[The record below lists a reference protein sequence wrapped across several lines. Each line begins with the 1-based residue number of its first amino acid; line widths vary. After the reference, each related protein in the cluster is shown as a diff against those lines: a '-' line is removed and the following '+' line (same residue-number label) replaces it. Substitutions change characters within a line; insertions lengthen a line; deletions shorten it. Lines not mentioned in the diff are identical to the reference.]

1 MSIKIGA
8 NLDFRGKDPNFARD
22 QFETLSEMKSI
33 SDNAIDEGHIS
44 YCKETG
50 LHYEFKS
57 ENSIDENTGKWREFK
72 PGGENSNID
81 SDIDLEELS
90 LNDTIFPLANGK
102 TAQLIVTKNFDSPI
116 TYKSSN
122 EAIATVS
129 ETGLITKLANG
140 EATITVEA
148 GPKSATA
155 KVVNLI
161 TKNSD
166 ALNLLNIPYLHSRGI
181 TGKGVKVAILETFV
195 KNNEEFEMDGWYDPI
210 GKKLYRTQPSAS
222 DLDKDIVGINHTYN
236 MSTLIH
242 GKTRGV
248 APDCEFYNILCTD
261 GKMGTPEF
269 NREKCYK
276 CICDG
281 IEWAIEFGIKVICI
295 TMDLRERYTKFR
307 EVFKKAYDAGITICY
322 GIGNCNNGQNEYSY
336 YNGYVTN
343 GYCLMI
349 GACEKDGTR
358 NPTTCKGE
366 AMMFNNYGYSGL
378 PCWNPSGKYGA
389 STNRTSASTG
399 LTTGCVALLLQQD
412 PSLTPR
418 QIYHIFK
425 DNAILHSSS
434 TPGVK
439 SIDYGWGRINVPVL
453 SNIKVKSDEE
463 CRLLDS
469 EIEIVNTDV
478 VISNGTKG
486 IILQP
491 NAEGEYDVN
500 VDDYIYIIP
509 IIIPVEK
516 DLYLSESITS
526 NDNMLHY
533 MLDYSNGYINTFNC
547 CEPGKCEITIIF
559 KGISLQKKCI
569 FNISE

>member
-90 LNDTIFPLANGK
+90 LNDTIFPLANDE
-102 TAQLIVTKNFDSPI
+102 TVQLIVTKNFDSPI
-116 TYKSSN
+116 TYKSSD
-122 EAIATVS
+122 ETIATVS

-140 EATITVEA
+140 KATITVEA
-148 GPKSATA
+148 GPKSTTA

-161 TKNSD
+161 TKNSNV
-166 ALNLLNIPYLHSRGI
+166 LPLLNIPYLHSRGI
-181 TGKGVKVAILETFV
+181 KGQGVKVAIYEDLV
-195 KNNEEFEMDGWYDPI
+195 KSSEEFTIAGWYDYI
-210 GKKLYRTQPSAS
+210 AGTYSDTQPNPSNYS
-222 DLDKDIVGINHTYN
+222 VSNHTN
-236 MSTLIH
+236 HMSTLIC

-248 APDCEFYNILCTD
+248 APDCELYNLYPGMGFNTTNIAD
-261 GKMGTPEF
+261 GFMKCVDFCIENGIRVINDSIGF
-269 NREKCYK
+269 NGETCLANYRAAY
-276 CICDG
+276 
-281 IEWAIEFGIKVICI
+281 
-295 TMDLRERYTKFR
+295 
-307 EVFKKAYDAGITICY
+307 KKAYDNNIIIVSAL
-322 GIGNCNNGQNEYSY
+322 GNFDQGTKIVADENLWMLTANSLN
-336 YNGYVTN
+336 
-343 GYCLMI
+343 I
-349 GACEKDGTR
+349 GACEKDGSR
-358 NPTTCKGE
+358 RSDSCIGRSI
-366 AMMFNNYGYSGL
+366 MFNNYGFSGL
-378 PCWNPSGKYGA
+378 QAWNPNNKYSANTGK
-389 STNRTSASTG
+389 TSAATG
-399 LTTGCVALLLQQD
+399 LTTGCIALLLCQD
-412 PSLTPR
+412 PTLTVR
-418 QIYHIFK
+418 QIYHILK
-425 DNAILHSSS
+425 DNAIQH
-434 TPGVK
+434 TDYIQGEWNQY
-439 SIDYGWGRINVPVL
+439 YGWGRINIPVL

-500 VDDYIYIIP
+500 VDDYIHIIP

-547 CEPGKCEITIIF
+547 CKPGKCEITIIF

>member
-72 PGGENSNID
+72 PGGENLNID

-116 TYKSSN
+116 TYKSSD

-148 GPKSATA
+148 GTKSTTA

-161 TKNSD
+161 TKNSNV
-166 ALNLLNIPYLHSRGI
+166 LPLLNIPYLHSRGI
-181 TGKGVKVAILETFV
+181 TGKGVKVAVLESFV

-210 GKKLYRTQPSAS
+210 AKKLYRTEPSAS
-222 DLDKDIVGINHTYN
+222 DLDKDIVGIDHTYKV
-236 MSTLIH
+236 STLIH
-242 GKTRGV
+242 GKTRGI

-261 GKMGTPEF
+261 GKMGTPGF
-269 NREKCYK
+269 DREKCYK

-281 IEWAIEFGIKVICI
+281 IEWAIEFGIKVISI
-295 TMDLRERYTKFR
+295 TMTLRERYTKFR
-307 EVFKKAYDAGITICY
+307 EVFKKAYDAGITICV
-322 GIGNCNNGQNEYSY
+322 GMCNCINGENEYSY
-336 YNGYVTN
+336 YNGYVN
-343 GYCLMI
+343 NAYCLMI
-349 GACEKDGTR
+349 GGCEKNGDRSTI
-358 NPTTCKGE
+358 TCKGE
-366 AMMFNNYGYSGL
+366 AMMFNNYGFLGMQAWDASK
-378 PCWNPSGKYGA
+378 KYNGVIGA
-389 STNRTSASTG
+389 TSAATA

-453 SNIKVKSDEE
+453 SNITYKSDAE
-463 CRLLDS
+463 CKVLDAQLP
-469 EIEIVNTDV
+469 IENINA
-478 VISNGTKG
+478 VIFNDTKR

-500 VDDYIYIIP
+500 VNDIIYINP

-533 MLDYSNGYINTFNC
+533 SNDYINTFNC
-547 CEPGKCEITIIF
+547 YKPGKCEITIIF
-559 KGISLQKKCI
+559 KGISLQKKYI

>member
-90 LNDTIFPLANGK
+90 LNDTIFPLANDE

-116 TYKSSN
+116 TYKSSD
-122 EAIATVS
+122 ETIATVS

-148 GPKSATA
+148 GPKSTTA

-161 TKNSD
+161 TKNSNV
-166 ALNLLNIPYLHSRGI
+166 LPLLNIPYLHSRRIKGQ
-181 TGKGVKVAILETFV
+181 GVKVAIFEDLV
-195 KNNEEFEMDGWYDPI
+195 KSSEELTIAGWYDYI
-210 GKKLYRTQPSAS
+210 TGTYSDTQPNPSNYQVS
-222 DLDKDIVGINHTYN
+222 NHTN
-236 MSTLIH
+236 HMSTLIC

-248 APDCEFYNILCTD
+248 APDCEFYNLYHSAPLYSSKVADAFMKCVDFCIEHGIRVINDSIGFD
-261 GKMGTPEF
+261 GAET
-269 NREKCYK
+269 
-276 CICDG
+276 CI
-281 IEWAIEFGIKVICI
+281 ANY
-295 TMDLRERYTKFR
+295 RAAY
-307 EVFKKAYDAGITICY
+307 KKAYDNNIIIVSALGNSDEGQKKVADENLWMLTANSLN
-322 GIGNCNNGQNEYSY
+322 IGS
-336 YNGYVTN
+336 
-343 GYCLMI
+343 
-349 GACEKDGTR
+349 CEKDGSHQSD
-358 NPTTCKGE
+358 TCIGRG
-366 AMMFNNYGYSGL
+366 MMFNNYGFVDVQAWD
-378 PCWNPSGKYGA
+378 PNKKYNA
-389 STNRTSASTG
+389 TSARTSAATA
-399 LTTGCVALLLQQD
+399 LTTGCVALLLCQD
-412 PSLTPR
+412 PTLTVR
-418 QIYHIFK
+418 QIYHILK
-425 DNAILHSSS
+425 DNAIQH
-434 TPGVK
+434 TDYIQGEWNQY
-439 SIDYGWGRINVPVL
+439 YGWGRINVPVL

-478 VISNGTKG
+478 VIFNGTKR

-500 VDDYIYIIP
+500 VNDIIYISP
-509 IIIPVEK
+509 IITPVEK
-516 DLYLSESITS
+516 DLYLSESIAS
-526 NDNMLHY
+526 NDNML
-533 MLDYSNGYINTFNC
+533 DYSNSIIINTFQC
-547 CEPGKCEITIIF
+547 CKPGKCEITVIF

>member
-90 LNDTIFPLANGK
+90 LNDTIFPLANDE

-116 TYKSSN
+116 TYRSSD

-129 ETGLITKLANG
+129 ETGLITKLADG
-140 EATITVEA
+140 EATITVKA
-148 GPKSATA
+148 GSKSTTA

-161 TKNSD
+161 TKNSNV
-166 ALNLLNIPYLHSRGI
+166 LPLLNIPYLHSRGI
-181 TGKGVKVAILETFV
+181 KGQGVKVAIFEDLV
-195 KNNEEFEMDGWYDPI
+195 KSSEEFTIAGWYDFST
-210 GKKLYRTQPSAS
+210 GTYSDTQPNPS
-222 DLDKDIVGINHTYN
+222 DYQVVNHTN
-236 MSTLIH
+236 HMSTLIC

-248 APDCEFYNILCTD
+248 APDCELYNLYPGTGYNATD
-261 GKMGTPEF
+261 IADGFMKCVDFCIENGIRVINDSIGF
-269 NREKCYK
+269 NGETCLANYRAAY
-276 CICDG
+276 
-281 IEWAIEFGIKVICI
+281 
-295 TMDLRERYTKFR
+295 
-307 EVFKKAYDAGITICY
+307 KKAYDNNIIIVSAL
-322 GIGNCNNGQNEYSY
+322 GNFDQGTKIVADENLWMLTANSLN
-336 YNGYVTN
+336 
-343 GYCLMI
+343 I
-349 GACEKDGTR
+349 GACEKDGSHR
-358 NPTTCKGE
+358 SDSCIGRSI
-366 AMMFNNYGYSGL
+366 MFNNYGFSGL
-378 PCWNPSGKYGA
+378 QAWNPNNKYSV
-389 STNRTSASTG
+389 STAKTSAATG
-399 LTTGCVALLLQQD
+399 LTTGCVALLLCQD
-412 PSLTPR
+412 PTLTAR
-418 QIYHIFK
+418 QIYHILK
-425 DNAILHSSS
+425 DNAIQH
-434 TPGVK
+434 TDYIQGEWNQY
-439 SIDYGWGRINVPVL
+439 YGWGRINVPIL

-469 EIEIVNTDV
+469 EIEIVSTDV
-478 VISNGTKG
+478 VIFNGTKR
-486 IILQP
+486 INLQP

-500 VDDYIYIIP
+500 VNDIIYINP
-509 IIIPVEK
+509 IVTPVEK
-516 DLYLSESITS
+516 DLYLNESITS

-533 MLDYSNGYINTFNC
+533 SNNYINTFNC
-547 CEPGKCEITIIF
+547 YKPGKCEITVIF

>member
-8 NLDFRGKDPNFARD
+8 NLDFRGKEPNFARD

-72 PGGENSNID
+72 PGGENTDID

-116 TYKSSN
+116 TYKSSD

-148 GPKSATA
+148 GPKSTTA

-161 TKNSD
+161 TKNSNV
-166 ALNLLNIPYLHSRGI
+166 LPLLNIPCLHSRGI
-181 TGKGVKVAILETFV
+181 KGQGVKVAIFESLV
-195 KNNEEFEMDGWYDPI
+195 KSSEEFTIAGWYDFST
-210 GKKLYRTQPSAS
+210 GTYSDTQPNPSNYS
-222 DLDKDIVGINHTYN
+222 VSNHTN
-236 MSTLIH
+236 HMSTLIC

-248 APDCEFYNILCTD
+248 APDCEVYNLYHSTGYNITNIADAFMKCVDFCIEHGIRVINDSLVF
-261 GKMGTPEF
+261 PE
-269 NREKCYK
+269 EKC
-276 CICDG
+276 
-281 IEWAIEFGIKVICI
+281 FSN
-295 TMDLRERYTKFR
+295 FR
-307 EVFKKAYDAGITICY
+307 DAYKKAYDNNIIIVSAL
-322 GIGNCNNGQNEYSY
+322 GNSDQGQKKVADENLWMLTANSL
-336 YNGYVTN
+336 N
-343 GYCLMI
+343 I
-349 GACEKDGTR
+349 GACEKDGSR
-358 NPTTCKGE
+358 RSDSCIGRSI
-366 AMMFNNYGYSGL
+366 MFNNYGFTGL
-378 PCWNPSGKYGA
+378 QAWNPSGGYNV
-389 STNRTSASTG
+389 STGKTSAAAA
-399 LTTGCVALLLQQD
+399 LTTGCIALLLCQN
-412 PSLTPR
+412 PTLTAR
-418 QIYHIFK
+418 QIYHILK
-425 DNAILHSSS
+425 DNAIQH
-434 TPGVK
+434 TDYIQGEWNQY
-439 SIDYGWGRINVPVL
+439 YGWGRINVPVL

-469 EIEIVNTDV
+469 EVEIVNTDV
-478 VISNGTKG
+478 VIFNGKKR
-486 IILQP
+486 INLQP

-500 VDDYIYIIP
+500 VNDFIYINP
-509 IIIPVEK
+509 IVTPVEK
-516 DLYLSESITS
+516 DLYLNESITS

-533 MLDYSNGYINTFNC
+533 SNNYINTFNC
-547 CEPGKCEITIIF
+547 RKPGKCEITVIF

-569 FNISE
+569 FNISK

>member
-102 TAQLIVTKNFDSPI
+102 TAQLIVTKNYDSPI

-148 GPKSATA
+148 GSKSTTA

-161 TKNSD
+161 TKNSNV
-166 ALNLLNIPYLHSRGI
+166 LPLLNIPYLHSRGI
-181 TGKGVKVAILETFV
+181 KGQGVKVAIYEDFV
-195 KNNEEFEMDGWYDPI
+195 KSSEEFTIAGWYDYI
-210 GKKLYRTQPSAS
+210 AGTYSDVQPNPSNYS
-222 DLDKDIVGINHTYN
+222 VSNHTN
-236 MSTLIH
+236 HMSTLIC

-248 APDCEFYNILCTD
+248 APDCELYNLYPGMGFNTTNIAD
-261 GKMGTPEF
+261 GFM
-269 NREKCYK
+269 KCVDF
-276 CICDG
+276 CIENG
-281 IEWAIEFGIKVICI
+281 IRVINDSIGLSGETCLANYR
-295 TMDLRERYTKFR
+295 DAY
-307 EVFKKAYDAGITICY
+307 KKAYDNNIVIVSAL
-322 GIGNCNNGQNEYSY
+322 GNCDYDEKEIADENLWMLTANSLN
-336 YNGYVTN
+336 
-343 GYCLMI
+343 I
-349 GACEKDGTR
+349 GACEKDGSR
-358 NPTTCKGE
+358 RSDTCIGRSI
-366 AMMFNNYGYSGL
+366 MFNNYGFSGL
-378 PCWNPSGKYGA
+378 QAWNPSGKYNATSG
-389 STNRTSASTG
+389 RTSAATG
-399 LTTGCVALLLQQD
+399 LTTGCVALLLCQD
-412 PSLTPR
+412 PTLTAR
-418 QIYHIFK
+418 QIYHILK
-425 DNAILHSSS
+425 DNAIQH
-434 TPGVK
+434 TDYIQGEWNK
-439 SIDYGWGRINVPVL
+439 YYGWGRINVPVL

-469 EIEIVNTDV
+469 KIEIVNTDV
-478 VISNGTKG
+478 IIFNVTKQ
-486 IILQP
+486 INLKP

-500 VDDYIYIIP
+500 VDDYIYISP
-509 IIIPVEK
+509 IVTPVEK

-526 NDNMLHY
+526 NDNILHY
-533 MLDYSNGYINTFNC
+533 SNSNTNINTFYC
-547 CEPGKCEITIIF
+547 YKPGKCEITVIF

>member
-116 TYKSSN
+116 TYKSSD

-140 EATITVEA
+140 EATIAVEA
-148 GPKSATA
+148 GPKSTTA

-161 TKNSD
+161 TKNSNV
-166 ALNLLNIPYLHSRGI
+166 LPLLNIPYLHSRGI
-181 TGKGVKVAILETFV
+181 KGQGVKVAIFEDLV
-195 KNNEEFEMDGWYDPI
+195 KSSEEFTIAGWYDFST
-210 GKKLYRTQPSAS
+210 GTYSDTQPNPS
-222 DLDKDIVGINHTYN
+222 DYQVVNHTN
-236 MSTLIH
+236 HMSTLIC

-248 APDCEFYNILCTD
+248 APDCELYNLYPGAGYNATDIADGFMKCVDFCIEHGIRVINDSITFYQ
-261 GKMGTPEF
+261 E
-269 NREKCYK
+269 
-276 CICDG
+276 
-281 IEWAIEFGIKVICI
+281 ACI
-295 TMDLRERYTKFR
+295 TNYRAAY
-307 EVFKKAYDAGITICY
+307 KKAYDNNIIIVSAL
-322 GIGNCNNGQNEYSY
+322 GNSDKGQNKVADENLWMLTANSL
-336 YNGYVTN
+336 N
-343 GYCLMI
+343 I
-349 GACEKDGTR
+349 GACEKDGSHR
-358 NPTTCKGE
+358 SDTCIGRSI
-366 AMMFNNYGYSGL
+366 MFNNYGFTGL
-378 PCWNPSGKYGA
+378 QAWNPSGGYNV
-389 STNRTSASTG
+389 STGKTSAAAG
-399 LTTGCVALLLQQD
+399 LTTGCIALLLCQD
-412 PSLTPR
+412 PTLTAR
-418 QIYHIFK
+418 QIYHILK
-425 DNAILHSSS
+425 DNAIQH
-434 TPGVK
+434 TDYIQGEWNQY
-439 SIDYGWGRINVPVL
+439 YGWGRINVPVL

-469 EIEIVNTDV
+469 EIEIANTDV
-478 VISNGTKG
+478 VIYNGTKD
-486 IILQP
+486 INLQP

-500 VDDYIYIIP
+500 VNDIIYISP
-509 IIIPVEK
+509 IITPVEK
-516 DLYLSESITS
+516 DLYLSEGITS

-533 MLDYSNGYINTFNC
+533 SNSNINIFNC
-547 CEPGKCEITIIF
+547 YKPGKCEITIIF

>member
-72 PGGENSNID
+72 PGGENLNID

-90 LNDTIFPLANGK
+90 LNDTIFPLANDE
-102 TAQLIVTKNFDSPI
+102 TAQLIVTKNYDSPI
-116 TYKSSN
+116 TYKSSD

-140 EATITVEA
+140 EATITIKA
-148 GPKSATA
+148 GPKSTTA

-161 TKNSD
+161 TKNSNV
-166 ALNLLNIPYLHSRGI
+166 LPLLNIPYLHSRGI
-181 TGKGVKVAILETFV
+181 KGQGVKVAIYEDLV
-195 KNNEEFEMDGWYDPI
+195 KSSEEFTVTGWYDYI
-210 GKKLYRTQPSAS
+210 TGTYSDTQPNPSNYHVS
-222 DLDKDIVGINHTYN
+222 NHTN
-236 MSTLIH
+236 HMSTLIC

-248 APDCEFYNILCTD
+248 APDCEFYNLYPGAGYNTTNIAN
-261 GKMGTPEF
+261 GFM
-269 NREKCYK
+269 KCVDF
-276 CICDG
+276 CIENG
-281 IEWAIEFGIKVICI
+281 IRVINDSIGFSGETCLANYR
-295 TMDLRERYTKFR
+295 DAY
-307 EVFKKAYDAGITICY
+307 KKAYDNNIIIVSAL
-322 GIGNCNNGQNEYSY
+322 GNCDYGEKEIADENLWMLTANSLN
-336 YNGYVTN
+336 
-343 GYCLMI
+343 I
-349 GACEKDGTR
+349 GACEKDGSHR
-358 NPTTCKGE
+358 SDTCIGRS
-366 AMMFNNYGYSGL
+366 MMFNNYGFSGL
-378 PCWNPSGKYGA
+378 QAWNPSGKYNATSG
-389 STNRTSASTG
+389 RTSAAAG
-399 LTTGCVALLLQQD
+399 LTTGCVALLLCQD
-412 PSLTPR
+412 PTLTAR
-418 QIYHIFK
+418 QIYHILK
-425 DNAILHSSS
+425 DNAIQH
-434 TPGVK
+434 TDYIQGEWNK
-439 SIDYGWGRINVPVL
+439 YYGWGRINVPVL

-469 EIEIVNTDV
+469 KIEIVNTGV
-478 VISNGTKG
+478 VIFDVTKQ
-486 IILQP
+486 INLQH

-500 VDDYIYIIP
+500 VDDYIYISP
-509 IIIPVEK
+509 IITPVEK

-526 NDNMLHY
+526 NDNILHY
-533 MLDYSNGYINTFNC
+533 SNSNTNINTFYCNK
-547 CEPGKCEITIIF
+547 PGKCEITVIF

>member
-8 NLDFRGKDPNFARD
+8 NLDFKGKYPNFARD

-116 TYKSSN
+116 TYKSSD
-122 EAIATVS
+122 ETIATVS

-148 GPKSATA
+148 GHKSTTA

-161 TKNSD
+161 TKNSNV
-166 ALNLLNIPYLHSRGI
+166 LPLLNIPYLHSRGI
-181 TGKGVKVAILETFV
+181 KGQGVKVAIFEDLV
-195 KNNEEFEMDGWYDPI
+195 KSSEEFTIAGWYDYI
-210 GKKLYRTQPSAS
+210 TGTYSDTQPNPSNYQ
-222 DLDKDIVGINHTYN
+222 VVNHTN
-236 MSTLIH
+236 HMATLIC

-248 APDCEFYNILCTD
+248 APDCELYNLYPGTGFNTTNIADDFMKCVDFCIEHGIRVINDSVTFYTE
-261 GKMGTPEF
+261 T
-269 NREKCYK
+269 
-276 CICDG
+276 
-281 IEWAIEFGIKVICI
+281 CI
-295 TMDLRERYTKFR
+295 TNYKAAC
-307 EVFKKAYDAGITICY
+307 KKAYDNNIIIVSGV
-322 GIGNCNNGQNEYSY
+322 GNSDKGHNEVADENLWLLTANSL
-336 YNGYVTN
+336 NVA
-343 GYCLMI
+343 
-349 GACEKDGTR
+349 ACEKDGSHR
-358 NPTTCKGE
+358 SDSCIGRSI
-366 AMMFNNYGYSGL
+366 MFNNYGFTGL
-378 PCWNPSGKYGA
+378 QAWNPSGGYNV
-389 STNRTSASTG
+389 STGRTSAATA
-399 LTTGCVALLLQQD
+399 LTTGCVALLLCRD
-412 PSLTPR
+412 PTLTAR
-418 QIYHIFK
+418 QIYHILK
-425 DNAILHSSS
+425 DKAIQH
-434 TPGVK
+434 TDYIQGEWNQY
-439 SIDYGWGRINVPVL
+439 YGWGRINVPVL

-478 VISNGTKG
+478 VIFNGTKR
-486 IILQP
+486 INLQP

-500 VDDYIYIIP
+500 VNDIIYINP
-509 IIIPVEK
+509 IITPVEK
-516 DLYLSESITS
+516 DLYLSESIAS
-526 NDNMLHY
+526 NDNML
-533 MLDYSNGYINTFNC
+533 DFSNGYINTFQC
-547 CEPGKCEITIIF
+547 CKPGKCEITVIF

>member
-90 LNDTIFPLANGK
+90 LNDTIFPLANDE
-102 TAQLIVTKNFDSPI
+102 TVQLIVTKNFDSPI
-116 TYKSSN
+116 TYKSSD
-122 EAIATVS
+122 ETIATVS

-148 GPKSATA
+148 GPKSTTA

-161 TKNSD
+161 TKNSNV
-166 ALNLLNIPYLHSRGI
+166 LPLLNIPYLHSRGI
-181 TGKGVKVAILETFV
+181 KGQGVKVAIYEDLV
-195 KNNEEFEMDGWYDPI
+195 KSSEEFTIAGWYDFSTET
-210 GKKLYRTQPSAS
+210 YSDTQPDPS
-222 DLDKDIVGINHTYN
+222 DYQVVNHTN
-236 MSTLIH
+236 HMATLIC

-248 APDCEFYNILCTD
+248 APDCEVYNLYHSTGYNTTNIAD
-261 GKMGTPEF
+261 GFM
-269 NREKCYK
+269 K
-276 CICDG
+276 CIDFCIEHG
-281 IEWAIEFGIKVICI
+281 IRVINDSVGFNGETC
-295 TMDLRERYTKFR
+295 LANYRAAY
-307 EVFKKAYDAGITICY
+307 KKAYDNNIIIVSAF
-322 GIGNCNNGQNEYSY
+322 GNLDQSTKIVADENLWMLTANSLN
-336 YNGYVTN
+336 
-343 GYCLMI
+343 I
-349 GACEKDGTR
+349 GACEKDGSR
-358 NPTTCKGE
+358 RSDSCIGRSIV
-366 AMMFNNYGYSGL
+366 FNNYGFSGL
-378 PCWNPSGKYGA
+378 QAWNPNNKYSA
-389 STNRTSASTG
+389 STAKTSAATG
-399 LTTGCVALLLQQD
+399 LTTGCVALLLCQD
-412 PSLTPR
+412 PTLTAR
-418 QIYHIFK
+418 QIYHILK
-425 DNAILHSSS
+425 DNAIQH
-434 TPGVK
+434 TDYIQGEWNQY
-439 SIDYGWGRINVPVL
+439 YGWGRINVPVL

-478 VISNGTKG
+478 VILNGTKH
-486 IILQP
+486 INLQP

-500 VDDYIYIIP
+500 VNDFIYISP
-509 IIIPVEK
+509 IVTPVEK
-516 DLYLSESITS
+516 DLYLSEGITS

-533 MLDYSNGYINTFNC
+533 SNSNINIFNC
-547 CEPGKCEITIIF
+547 YKPGKCEITIIF

>member
-72 PGGENSNID
+72 PGGENLNID

-90 LNDTIFPLANGK
+90 LNDTIFPLANDE

-116 TYKSSN
+116 TYKSSD

-148 GPKSATA
+148 GPKSTTA

-161 TKNSD
+161 TKNSNV
-166 ALNLLNIPYLHSRGI
+166 LPLLNIPYLHSRGI
-181 TGKGVKVAILETFV
+181 KGQGVKVAIYEDLV
-195 KNNEEFEMDGWYDPI
+195 KSSEEFTIAGWYDYI
-210 GKKLYRTQPSAS
+210 TGTYSDTQPNPSNYQVS
-222 DLDKDIVGINHTYN
+222 NHTN
-236 MSTLIH
+236 HMSTLIC

-248 APDCEFYNILCTD
+248 APDCELYNLYPGMGFNTTNIAD
-261 GKMGTPEF
+261 GFMKCVDFCIENGIRVINDSIGF
-269 NREKCYK
+269 NGETCLANYRAAY
-276 CICDG
+276 
-281 IEWAIEFGIKVICI
+281 
-295 TMDLRERYTKFR
+295 
-307 EVFKKAYDAGITICY
+307 KKAYDNNIIIVSALGNFDQGTTIVADE
-322 GIGNCNNGQNEYSY
+322 NLWMLTANSLN
-336 YNGYVTN
+336 
-343 GYCLMI
+343 I
-349 GACEKDGTR
+349 GACEKDGSR
-358 NPTTCKGE
+358 RSDSCIGRSI
-366 AMMFNNYGYSGL
+366 MFNNYGLTGL
-378 PCWNPSGKYGA
+378 QAWNPSGGYNV
-389 STNRTSASTG
+389 STGKTSAATA
-399 LTTGCVALLLQQD
+399 LTTGCVALLLCQD
-412 PSLTPR
+412 PTLTAR
-418 QIYHIFK
+418 QIYHILK
-425 DNAILHSSS
+425 DNAIQHNDYIQ
-434 TPGVK
+434 GEWNQY
-439 SIDYGWGRINVPVL
+439 YGWGRINVPVL

-469 EIEIVNTDV
+469 KIEIVNTDV
-478 VISNGTKG
+478 VIFNGTKR
-486 IILQP
+486 INLQP

-500 VDDYIYIIP
+500 VNDIIYISP
-509 IIIPVEK
+509 IITPVEK

-533 MLDYSNGYINTFNC
+533 SNNYINTFNC
-547 CEPGKCEITIIF
+547 YKPGKCEITVIF

>member
-57 ENSIDENTGKWREFK
+57 ENLIDENTGKWREFK

-90 LNDTIFPLANGK
+90 LNDTIFPLANDE

-116 TYKSSN
+116 TYKSSD

-148 GPKSATA
+148 GSKSTTA

-161 TKNSD
+161 TKNSNV
-166 ALNLLNIPYLHSRGI
+166 LPLLNIPYLHSRGI
-181 TGKGVKVAILETFV
+181 KGQGVKVAIYEDFV
-195 KNNEEFEMDGWYDPI
+195 KSSEEFTIAGWYDYI
-210 GKKLYRTQPSAS
+210 AGTYSDVQPNPSNYS
-222 DLDKDIVGINHTYN
+222 VSNHTN
-236 MSTLIH
+236 HMSTLIC

-248 APDCEFYNILCTD
+248 APDCELYNLYPGMGFNTTNIAD
-261 GKMGTPEF
+261 GFM
-269 NREKCYK
+269 KCVDF
-276 CICDG
+276 CIENG
-281 IEWAIEFGIKVICI
+281 IRVINDSIGLSGETCLANYR
-295 TMDLRERYTKFR
+295 DAY
-307 EVFKKAYDAGITICY
+307 KKAYDNNIVIVSAL
-322 GIGNCNNGQNEYSY
+322 GNCDYDEKEIADENLWMLTANSLN
-336 YNGYVTN
+336 
-343 GYCLMI
+343 I
-349 GACEKDGTR
+349 GACEKDGSR
-358 NPTTCKGE
+358 RSDTCIGRSI
-366 AMMFNNYGYSGL
+366 MFNNYGFSGL
-378 PCWNPSGKYGA
+378 QAWNPSGKYNATSG
-389 STNRTSASTG
+389 RTSAATG
-399 LTTGCVALLLQQD
+399 LTTGCVALLLCQD
-412 PSLTPR
+412 PTLTAR
-418 QIYHIFK
+418 QIYHILK
-425 DNAILHSSS
+425 DNAIQH
-434 TPGVK
+434 TDYIQGEWNK
-439 SIDYGWGRINVPVL
+439 YYGWGRINVPVL

-469 EIEIVNTDV
+469 KIEIVNTDV
-478 VISNGTKG
+478 IIFNVTKQ
-486 IILQP
+486 INLKP

-500 VDDYIYIIP
+500 VDDYIYISP
-509 IIIPVEK
+509 IVTPVEK

-526 NDNMLHY
+526 NDNILHY
-533 MLDYSNGYINTFNC
+533 SNSNTNINTFYC
-547 CEPGKCEITIIF
+547 YKPGKCEITVIF

>member
-90 LNDTIFPLANGK
+90 LNDTIFPLANDE
-102 TAQLIVTKNFDSPI
+102 TVQLIVTKNFDSPI
-116 TYKSSN
+116 TYKSSD

-140 EATITVEA
+140 EATITVKA
-148 GPKSATA
+148 GPKSTTA

-161 TKNSD
+161 TKNSNV
-166 ALNLLNIPYLHSRGI
+166 LPLLNIPYLHSRGI
-181 TGKGVKVAILETFV
+181 KGQGVKVAIYEDLV
-195 KNNEEFEMDGWYDPI
+195 KSSEEFTIAGWYDFST
-210 GKKLYRTQPSAS
+210 GTYSDTQPNPS
-222 DLDKDIVGINHTYN
+222 DYQVVNHTN
-236 MSTLIH
+236 HMSTLIC

-248 APDCEFYNILCTD
+248 APDCELYNLYPGVGYNTTNIADGFMKCVDFCIEHGIRVINDSITFYQ
-261 GKMGTPEF
+261 E
-269 NREKCYK
+269 
-276 CICDG
+276 
-281 IEWAIEFGIKVICI
+281 ACI
-295 TMDLRERYTKFR
+295 TNYRAAY
-307 EVFKKAYDAGITICY
+307 KKAYDNNIIIVSAL
-322 GIGNCNNGQNEYSY
+322 GNSDKGQNKVADENLWMLTGNSL
-336 YNGYVTN
+336 N
-343 GYCLMI
+343 I
-349 GACEKDGTR
+349 GACEKDGSHR
-358 NPTTCKGE
+358 SDTCIGRSI
-366 AMMFNNYGYSGL
+366 MFNNYGFTGL
-378 PCWNPSGKYGA
+378 QAWNPSGGYNV
-389 STNRTSASTG
+389 STGKTSAAAG
-399 LTTGCVALLLQQD
+399 LTTGCIALLLCQD
-412 PSLTPR
+412 PTLTAR
-418 QIYHIFK
+418 QIYHILK
-425 DNAILHSSS
+425 DNAIQH
-434 TPGVK
+434 TDYIQGEWNQY
-439 SIDYGWGRINVPVL
+439 YGWGRINVPVL

-478 VISNGTKG
+478 IIFNGTKR
-486 IILQP
+486 INLQP

-500 VDDYIYIIP
+500 VNDIIYISP
-509 IIIPVEK
+509 IITPVEK

-526 NDNMLHY
+526 NDNMLHC
-533 MLDYSNGYINTFNC
+533 SNYYINTFNC
-547 CEPGKCEITIIF
+547 YKPGKCEITVIF

>member
-116 TYKSSN
+116 TYKSSD

-129 ETGLITKLANG
+129 ETGLITKLADG

-148 GPKSATA
+148 GPKSTTA

-161 TKNSD
+161 TKNSNV
-166 ALNLLNIPYLHSRGI
+166 LPLLNIPYLHSRGI
-181 TGKGVKVAILETFV
+181 KGQGVKVAIYEDLV
-195 KNNEEFEMDGWYDPI
+195 KSSEEFTIAGWYDYI
-210 GKKLYRTQPSAS
+210 AGTYSDTQPNPSNYS
-222 DLDKDIVGINHTYN
+222 VSNHTN
-236 MSTLIH
+236 HMSTLIC

-248 APDCEFYNILCTD
+248 APDCELYNLYPSVGYNTTNIAD
-261 GKMGTPEF
+261 GFMKCVDFCIERGIRVINDSVGF
-269 NREKCYK
+269 NGETCLANYRAAY
-276 CICDG
+276 
-281 IEWAIEFGIKVICI
+281 
-295 TMDLRERYTKFR
+295 
-307 EVFKKAYDAGITICY
+307 KKAYDNNIIIVSAL
-322 GIGNCNNGQNEYSY
+322 GNSDKGQNKVADENLWMLTANSL
-336 YNGYVTN
+336 N
-343 GYCLMI
+343 I
-349 GACEKDGTR
+349 GACEKDGSHR
-358 NPTTCKGE
+358 SDTCIGRSI
-366 AMMFNNYGYSGL
+366 MFNNYGFTGL
-378 PCWNPSGKYGA
+378 QTWNPNGKYNATTGK
-389 STNRTSASTG
+389 TSAATG
-399 LTTGCVALLLQQD
+399 LTTGCIALLLCQD
-412 PSLTPR
+412 PTLTVR
-418 QIYHIFK
+418 QIYHILK
-425 DNAILHSSS
+425 DNAIQH
-434 TPGVK
+434 T
-439 SIDYGWGRINVPVL
+439 DYIQGEWNQHCGWGRINVPVL

-478 VISNGTKG
+478 VIFNGTKR
-486 IILQP
+486 INLQP

-500 VDDYIYIIP
+500 VNDIIYISP
-509 IIIPVEK
+509 IITPVEK

-533 MLDYSNGYINTFNC
+533 SNDYINTFNC
-547 CEPGKCEITIIF
+547 YKPGKCEITVIF